1 MRKSSGR
8 PCGVGLVLV
17 GSSEQLGCQIFQ
29 TCPSGEV
36 HQMSCTAIGMSQP
49 ARHSNKT
56 LMSELGGRSQSAR
69 TYLEKNIEALET
81 ASVDEVRLI
90 CALHYSVNDADG
102 QIIMIALRALNE
114 ANVDASDLTSD
125 KCEVAI
131 VELNTYTLKSSAEVA
146 VLLTNL

>member
-36 HQMSCTAIGMSQP
+36 HQMSCTAIG
-49 ARHSNKT
+49 
-56 LMSELGGRSQSAR
+56 GRSQSAR
-69 TYLEKNIEALET
+69 TYLEKNMEALET
-81 ASVDEVRLI
+81 ASVDEVRLLY
-90 CALHYSVNDADG
+90 ALHYSVNDVDG
-102 QIIMIALRALNE
+102 QMIMIALRALNE
-114 ANVDASDLTSD
+114 SNVDASDLTSD

-131 VELNTYTLKSSAEVA
+131 VELNTYTLKSAAEVTT
-146 VLLTNL
+146 LLTNL

>member
-36 HQMSCTAIGMSQP
+36 HQMSCTAIG
-49 ARHSNKT
+49 
-56 LMSELGGRSQSAR
+56 GRSQSAR
-69 TYLEKNIEALET
+69 TYLEKNMEALET
-81 ASVDEVRLI
+81 ASVDEM
-90 CALHYSVNDADG
+90 
-102 QIIMIALRALNE
+102 IMIALRALNE
-114 ANVDASDLTSD
+114 SNVDASDLTSD

-131 VELNTYTLKSSAEVA
+131 VELNTYTLKSAAEVTT
-146 VLLTNL
+146 LLTNL